1 MRHLKQKGILNMRDF
16 ERKQAKDFK
25 EMLEEIKNSS
35 FGIVQIEEH
44 KEPEMEFIVEV
55 GMSRYEKLIACEEE
69 LKLLKQA
76 LSMINA
82 YDLNGVL
89 KIFGIEKKGV

>member
-1 MRHLKQKGILNMRDF
+1 MRDF
-16 ERKQAKDFK
+16 DRKQAKDFK
-25 EMLEEIKNSS
+25 EMLEEIKNNS
-35 FGIVQIEEH
+35 FGMVRIEEH
-44 KEPEMEFIVEV
+44 QEPEMEFIIEV
-55 GMSRYEKLIACEEE
+55 ALSRYEKLIACEEE

-76 LSMINA
+76 LSLINA